1 MKIGIIQ
8 ASSQSDKNELICDS
22 VHKYAGDSEIVNFG
36 CFRDDIEKYS
46 YIEISILIGMLLES
60 GSVDFVVTGCSSGQ
74 GMMLACNNMPGV
86 LCGYI
91 PTPDDAYLF
100 AQINNGNAVSL
111 IVIVI
116 LSDDIILCMYLGRI

>member
-46 YIEISILIGMLLES
+46 YIEISILIVRSLRADPLISLLP
-60 GSVDFVVTGCSSGQ
+60 VVLRGKE
-74 GMMLACNNMPGV
+74 
-86 LCGYI
+86 
-91 PTPDDAYLF
+91 
-100 AQINNGNAVSL
+100 
-111 IVIVI
+111 
-116 LSDDIILCMYLGRI
+116 

>member
-46 YIEISILIGMLLES
+46 YIEISICVIRTINKQY
-60 GSVDFVVTGCSSGQ
+60 SVLV
-74 GMMLACNNMPGV
+74 
-86 LCGYI
+86 
-91 PTPDDAYLF
+91 
-100 AQINNGNAVSL
+100 
-111 IVIVI
+111 
-116 LSDDIILCMYLGRI
+116 DI